1 MGKYRAGAVSGISFA
16 LACFAFLAGGPWS
29 RVREEA
35 AGYAAAAVLGGLI
48 AFIAAAIMHG
58 RRGGPSGASRALGS
72 MAFGWAVAI
81 AGVILAWI
89 ALYVLVSVLFSISS
103 SPYGVP

>member
-1 MGKYRAGAVSGISFA
+1 
-16 LACFAFLAGGPWS
+16 
-29 RVREEA
+29 
-35 AGYAAAAVLGGLI
+35 
-48 AFIAAAIMHG
+48 
-58 RRGGPSGASRALGS
+58 

-89 ALYVLVSVLFSISS
+89 ALYVLVSVLFSMSG